1 MTIKLIAIDIDGTL
15 LNSAHQVTD
24 EVRAVLRA
32 KADAGV
38 KIVLCTGRPIIGV
51 LPLIKELGL
60 DTVADFAITY
70 NGSLVQNNATG
81 NVVVQ
86 HSLTHEDFL
95 DVEYLSRKLN
105 VHMHTQDRHAMY
117 TSNRDI
123 SKYTIVEG
131 YLTGIPLK
139 YRAVDEMD
147 PEMVISKMML
157 IDEPEILDK
166 AIKNIPAEFHS
177 RFTLVKSA
185 DFYLEIL
192 NKEASKGNA
201 VRDLAQHL
209 GIKQAETM
217 AIGDNENDL
226 SMLEYAG
233 IGIAMANGTENVRTI
248 ADHITKS
255 NDESGVAH
263 AIKTWA

>member
-1 MTIKLIAIDIDGTL
+1 MTVKLIAIDIDGTL
-15 LNSAHQVTD
+15 LNSNHQVTP
-24 EVRAVLRA
+24 AVKEALQTKRNE
-32 KADAGV
+32 GC
-38 KIVLCTGRPIIGV
+38 KIVICTGRPLIGI

-60 DTVADFAITY
+60 NEADDFAITY

-81 NVVVQ
+81 DTVVK
-86 HSLTHEDFL
+86 HTLTYQDFL

-105 VHMHTQDRHAMY
+105 VHLHTQDRKAMY

-147 PEMVISKMML
+147 KEMTISKMMM
-157 IDEPEILDK
+157 IDEPDILDA
-166 AIKNIPAEFHS
+166 AIQNIPKEFAT
-177 RFTLVKSA
+177 RFNLVKSSPY
-185 DFYLEIL
+185 YLEIL
-192 NKEASKGNA
+192 NKKASKGNA
-201 VRDLAQHL
+201 LRDLANYL
-209 GIKQAETM
+209 GIKQEETM

-233 IGIAMANGTENVRTI
+233 VSVAMENGTENVKNT
-248 ADHITKS
+248 ALHITKS
-255 NDESGVAH
+255 NDENGVAY
-263 AIKTWA
+263 AINAWT